1 MLFLDIIDIALFSAY
16 GLVVIGALLAIG
28 FPIYISSK
36 NPASLKNSGIA
47 FGGLLI
53 MFLLGYLISGNE
65 VLPSYIEFG
74 VDAGLSKFIGGMIIL
89 VYLLAGIAIGGI
101 IYSEI
106 SKAFKNG

>member
-1 MLFLDIIDIALFSAY
+1 MLFLDIIDVALFSAY
-16 GLVVIGALLAIG
+16 GLVVIMQISNRN
-28 FPIYISSK
+28 PIYISSK

-106 SKAFKNG
+106 SKSAKNG